1 MTTDDAHQ
9 FATSSYHRA
18 PIQGPLRKVDG
29 SDGFWTA
36 GQERDGPP
44 AASQKGPI
52 NQPRS
57 KVQRRLN
64 GPATLDA
71 TYLGGILIPQVDAT
85 TPFYPSPFPPS
96 PGNYGTEW
104 SDN

>member
-9 FATSSYHRA
+9 FATSSCHRA

-29 SDGFWTA
+29 SDGSWTA

-71 TYLGGILIPQVDAT
+71 TYLGGMLMPQTRCNDT
-85 TPFYPSPFPPS
+85 LSLPLSPS